1 MSNDGTL
8 TQTHTETRETR
19 ESRANGHGAER
30 TTALVEVHTE
40 NGAAGCWPESS
51 CVRIAFAWK
60 MRIFELIG
68 ESQSSTLL
76 EKHTQM
82 KINKFRP
89 ALCWGE
95 RARHRK
101 ASGFGCGGSGGCGVC
116 HAWSFSTKTVFS
128 QPRQNATHITFGRQS
143 FLNECGGGVGAL
155 VLTRERRQRRTLP
168 APTVV
173 LV

>member
-19 ESRANGHGAER
+19 ESRANGHGAEC

-40 NGAAGCWPESS
+40 NGAGWPESS

-60 MRIFELIG
+60 MRIFELIS

-101 ASGFGCGGSGGCGVC
+101 ASGFGCGGGGGCGVC
-116 HAWSFSTKTVFS
+116 RAWSFSTKTVFS

-143 FLNECGGGVGAL
+143 FLNECEGGWAL

>member
-101 ASGFGCGGSGGCGVC
+101 ASGFGCGVGGGCGVC
-116 HAWSFSTKTVFS
+116 VMRGRSQLKLCFPSRARMRRISHSADRVFS
-128 QPRQNATHITFGRQS
+128 MNAEGGWGR
-143 FLNECGGGVGAL
+143 LCLRVRDDNDGRCL
-155 VLTRERRQRRTLP
+155 HQR
-168 APTVV
+168 
-173 LV
+173 